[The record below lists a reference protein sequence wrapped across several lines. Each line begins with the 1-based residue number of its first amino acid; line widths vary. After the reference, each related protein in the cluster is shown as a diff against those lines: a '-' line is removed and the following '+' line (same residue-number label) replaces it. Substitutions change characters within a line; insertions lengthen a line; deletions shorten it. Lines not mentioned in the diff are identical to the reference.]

1 MQPNPPISGSSLTGA
16 VTITQLLMNSEVDQ
30 HEQSP
35 QYWIKP
41 EQYEEMRHA
50 VYDASPPYLQARDRL
65 QLRSYY
71 IWGLRVEES
80 CNLDVG
86 MIDLDDE
93 ALRLPSHAQKDY
105 PNNQSPPPATIDLT
119 REGVAEIRDYL
130 RDRWKDTEALFPSRS
145 SPRITT
151 RAAENVVK
159 KLAREADIRPYSTH
173 GRGQPGDVTPHTLRH
188 SVAYR
193 MIEREGESLDAV
205 QRRLR
210 HATILTTQREYSH
223 FDRV

>member
-1 MQPNPPISGSSLTGA
+1 
-16 VTITQLLMNSEVDQ
+16 MNSEVDQ
-30 HEQSP
+30 REQSP
-35 QYWIKP
+35 QYWVKP
-41 EQYEEMRHA
+41 EQYDEMRMA
-50 VYDASPPYLQARDRL
+50 VYDASPPYLQSRDRL
-65 QLRSYY
+65 FLRALYT
-71 IWGLRVEES
+71 WGLRVREA
-80 CNLDVG
+80 CNIDVE

-130 RDRWKDTEALFPSRS
+130 RDRWKDTDALFPTRS
-145 SPRITT
+145 SNRMTT
-151 RAAENVVK
+151 RSGENVVE
-159 KLAREADIRPYSTH
+159 KLAEEADARPYSAH
-173 GRGQPGDVTPHTLRH
+173 GRGQPDDVTPHTLRH

>member
-1 MQPNPPISGSSLTGA
+1 M
-16 VTITQLLMNSEVDQ
+16 TITQLLMNSEVE

-35 QYWIKP
+35 QYWVKP
-41 EQYEEMRHA
+41 EQYDDLRHA
-50 VYDASPPYLQARDRL
+50 VYDVSPPYLQARDRL
-65 QLRSYY
+65 LLRALYT
-71 IWGLRVEES
+71 WGLRVHEA
-80 CNLDVG
+80 CNIDVG
-86 MIDLDDE
+86 MVDLDDE

-105 PNNQSPPPATIDLT
+105 PNSQSPPPATIDLT

-130 RDRWKDTEALFPSRS
+130 RDRWKDSEALFPSRS
-145 SPRITT
+145 SDRMTT
-151 RAAENVVK
+151 RAAENVVG
-159 KLAREADIRPYSTH
+159 KLAEEAGVQPYSTH
-173 GRGQPGDVTPHTLRH
+173 GRGQSDDVTPHSLRH

-193 MIEREGESLDAV
+193 MIERENESLDAV

>member
-1 MQPNPPISGSSLTGA
+1 MD
-16 VTITQLLMNSEVDQ
+16 SEVQ
-30 HEQSP
+30 SEQSP
-35 QYWIKP
+35 QYWVKP
-41 EQYEEMRHA
+41 EQYDEMRHA

-65 QLRSYY
+65 LLRALYT
-71 IWGLRVEES
+71 WGLRVSEAVA
-80 CNLDVG
+80 LDVE

-93 ALRLPSHAQKDY
+93 ALRLPTHVQKDY
-105 PNNQSPPPATIDLT
+105 PNGNSPPPATLDLT

-130 RDRWKDTEALFPSRS
+130 RDRWKDSDALFPSRS
-145 SPRITT
+145 SPRMTT
-151 RAAENVVK
+151 RAAENAVG
-159 KLAREADIRPYSTH
+159 KLAEEAGVQPYSTH